1 MCRTAEFVAGRQ
13 LKSGGMNSELATNY
27 RSVLDNVFRLCNKAG
42 FDVKCLEADSEFKPL
57 LEPLQD
63 ELNMSDLGGS

>member
-1 MCRTAEFVAGRQ
+1 M
-13 LKSGGMNSELATNY
+13 
-27 RSVLDNVFRLCNKAG
+27 DNVFRLCNKAG

-63 ELNMSDLGGS
+63 ELDIDMTFAAEMAYVDDTTSEPVENGRVFQCSSHLQL